1 MRVFV
6 LFAGLCHSLLALAD
20 VAPAD
25 YQTPPG
31 WRTECM
37 GRVQFDVPKDIAWHT
52 SSGYWQYYNFELPTP
67 TITPGDKQIA
77 YGEGLTG
84 ELPFLVDIEV
94 SPLTTR
100 ALYEQI
106 RYVQGL
112 TRGPAQERVVKAQM
126 EALDAAISASRDDE
140 TRHRALSD
148 QYYDLREKLQRIGY
162 VTSQLVVLDDMI
174 KQFTGEGRS
183 VAKLQVERDAF
194 FEEQAQ
200 WPTDVEYEHE
210 RFIELGVPDASA
222 NWYEGNLTAY
232 LWRDQRIYRFK
243 FYSGANTA
251 TDTAA
256 LARLEP
262 RARAVLA
269 AFRIRKQYEIPQDN
283 GFCVPFGFIAD
294 DGTPRHAI
302 TLGLNP
308 ADNPN
313 LLHRL
318 SMSSDSDKA
327 VEMVPMLLDRL
338 IANPFPLQI
347 SVDKF
352 GPSSVRIGAAKG
364 RFGGARFRVYEP
376 DSLKPAATE
385 TFRLVAGALGS
396 GYQPT
401 VVLGVTDEHSEPPLQ
416 FEPSRDDFLR
426 TLQSIRALPGA
437 HRFEPQED

>member
-52 SSGYWQYYNFELPTP
+52 SSGYWQYYNFELPDP
-67 TITPGDKQIA
+67 TITPGEQQIA
-77 YGEGLTG
+77 YGDGLT
-84 ELPFLVDIEV
+84 PKQRYLVDIEV

-100 ALYEQI
+100 ELFEQI
-106 RYVQGL
+106 RYSQTLNVE
-112 TRGPAQERVVKAQM
+112 PAQQRVVKA
-126 EALDAAISASRDDE
+126 EIKALDAVISATRSDDSGY
-140 TRHRALSD
+140 RALLD
-148 QYYDLREKLQRIGY
+148 QSIELDEKLERIGY
-162 VTSQLVVLDDMI
+162 VHSQLILLDDLI
-174 KQFTGEGRS
+174 RQFTAEGRS
-183 VAKLQVERDAF
+183 VAKAQAERDAF
-194 FEEQAQ
+194 FKEQAQ
-200 WPTDVEYEHE
+200 WPTDVEFEHE
-210 RFIELGVPDASA
+210 RSIELGLPDAFA
-222 NWYEGNLTAY
+222 NWYEGKLVAY
-232 LWRDQRIYRFK
+232 LWRNQRIYRFN
-243 FYSGANTA
+243 FHSGATTA
-251 TDTAA
+251 TASAA
-256 LARLEP
+256 LALLEP

-269 AFRIRKQYEIPQDN
+269 AFRTRKQYETPQEN
-283 GFCVPFGFIAD
+283 GFCVPYGFIAD
-294 DGTPRHAI
+294 DGAPRHAI
-302 TLGLNP
+302 TLGFTP
-308 ADNPN
+308 ADNPK

-318 SMSSDSDKA
+318 SMSNDDEKA
-327 VEMVPMLLDRL
+327 VDMVPMLLDRL

-426 TLQSIRALPGA
+426 TLQSVRALPGG
-437 HRFEPQED
+437 HRFAVQDD